1 MAPASRACQGIRS
14 LELNRWNPFRR
25 DPNEASARR
34 LYAAIVA
41 QARRPAFY
49 AAGGVPDSLDGRF
62 ELVALHV
69 YLVLRRLKGDPTA
82 RALAQGLVDLF
93 FADMDASLR
102 EMGAGDLG
110 IGKRVQKMAAGF
122 YGRVAAYD
130 GAESPDGIALALKRN
145 LYGTIEASAEQI
157 AAMTAYVGRA
167 QALVT
172 VLPLAEIA
180 AGRPRFP
187 EPPRSDAVRET
198 QT

>member
-1 MAPASRACQGIRS
+1 LPLS
-14 LELNRWNPFRR
+14 RWNPFRR
-25 DPNEASARR
+25 DPEEADAGP

-49 AAGGVPDSLDGRF
+49 AVCGVPDSLDGRF

-69 YLVLRRLKGDPTA
+69 YLVLRRLKSGDRPA
-82 RALAQGLVDLF
+82 QALAQALVDLF

-110 IGKRVQKMAAGF
+110 VGKRVKNMAAAF

-130 GAESPDGIALALKRN
+130 AAEPGGMAGEALKRN
-145 LYGTIEASAEQI
+145 LFGTVEIAAERI
-157 AAMTAYVGRA
+157 AAMAAYVEQARA
-167 QALVT
+167 LIAA
-172 VLPLAEIA
+172 LPLAEIT

-187 EPPRSDAVRET
+187 GPPGSDSVLEIPT
-198 QT
+198 